1 MRSNQFASTVQIVA
15 IVAAA
20 PEKARA
26 SDDIASHL
34 GSNPAFLRRDVHS
47 AVVHTLR
54 KDEAT

>member
-1 MRSNQFASTVQIVA
+1 MA
-15 IVAAA
+15 IVAAT
-20 PEKARA
+20 PEKAQV

-34 GSNPAFLRRDVHS
+34 GSNPAFLRRDVYS